1 MASRVC
7 SRFERLASFIGHRDR
22 TVDSMSRIINKKNKF
37 SAAGTVFRS
46 RGRMTSPLLR
56 TIPGWNKEIFL
67 ASIILVVKGV
77 NLAVSCTETHYGSW
91 CCFSAVNYNYW

>member
-1 MASRVC
+1 
-7 SRFERLASFIGHRDR
+7 
-22 TVDSMSRIINKKNKF
+22 
-37 SAAGTVFRS
+37 
-46 RGRMTSPLLR
+46 MTSPLLR